1 MKVRGKRNRGFSLIE
16 LVVGIVVGAMVAMIA
31 YTLVEPTQ
39 NWLFSEARR
48 GGMGQGGAAM
58 MRMVREIRRIKSPGS
73 LATHAPTQLSFVDY
87 EDNMV
92 NFELVGTNLMRGANV
107 LARGVQGLAFGYLN
121 ENAIP
126 TSTTGDIRII
136 TIEMTIDAGTQ
147 TVRLSSG
154 ERIRNIPY

>member
-1 MKVRGKRNRGFSLIE
+1 MKVRGKKGFTLIE
-16 LVVGIVVGAMVAMIA
+16 LVVGMVIGVAVAMVA

-48 GGMGQGGAAM
+48 GGMGQGEAAM

-73 LATHAPTQLSFVDY
+73 LAMHAPTQLSFIDY
-87 EDNMV
+87 EDNIV
-92 NFELVGTNLMRGANV
+92 NFQLVGSNLMRGSNV
-107 LARGVQGLAFGYLN
+107 LARGVQGLVFGYLN
-121 ENAIP
+121 ENGIP
-126 TSTTGDIRII
+126 TSTTADIRVI
-136 TIEMTIDAGTQ
+136 TIDLMIDSGTQ